1 MMKHIIFAI
10 TLTVLLAGCGTPSVE
25 DLVEDPEMMLE
36 ISQECQML
44 TMQGKDTNTEECNN
58 AKKAAAQMA
67 KNMMKGLG
75 SDIKNTMQGGFG
87 R

>member
-10 TLTVLLAGCGTPSVE
+10 TLTVLLTGCGTPSVE

-44 TMQGKDTNTEECNN
+44 TMQGKDTNTEE
-58 AKKAAAQMA
+58 
-67 KNMMKGLG
+67 
-75 SDIKNTMQGGFG
+75 
-87 R
+87 